1 MANMSTMSTPQPSK
15 GSDKGQAKSNV
26 WLVVIIILVVGAI
39 LWPILRR
46 ETPAGTESSEDLTA
60 TSTVLLDETVG
71 EQTDLAVI
79 NTSPINQTASV
90 GTATAETLTLRA
102 YFGNRRLDPQGLK
115 CDTVYPV
122 FRTIPET
129 TAVGRAALAELL
141 KGPTTAEAAAGVV
154 SAINPG
160 VKLQNL
166 TIINGVAYADFSPA
180 LGAEVGGAC
189 LVAAIRAQ
197 ITETLKQF
205 PTVKSVSI
213 SINGVSAGILE
224 S

>member
-1 MANMSTMSTPQPSK
+1 MSTPQPSK
-15 GSDKGQAKSNV
+15 GPDKSQSKSNV

-46 ETPAGTESSEDLTA
+46 DETPAGTEGTPLDETA
-60 TSTVLLDETVG
+60 TTTTLLDESIGGEDGFSVVG
-71 EQTDLAVI
+71 VKPT
-79 NTSPINQTASV
+79 TNQTASV
-90 GTATAETLTLRA
+90 GTAASETLTLRA

-122 FRTIPET
+122 FRTVPET

-141 KGPTTAEAAAGVV
+141 KGPTPAEAAAGVV

-166 TIINGVAYADFSPA
+166 TIINGVAYVDFNQA
-180 LGAEVGGAC
+180 LVAEVGGTC
-189 LVAAIRAQ
+189 LVTAIRAQ
-197 ITETLKQF
+197 IIETLKQF
-205 PTVKSVSI
+205 QTVKSVLI
-213 SINGVSAGILE
+213 SINGVSVGILE
-224 S
+224 P

>member
-1 MANMSTMSTPQPSK
+1 MSTPQSNK
-15 GSDKGQAKSNV
+15 GQDKGQSKSNV
-26 WLVVIIILVVGAI
+26 WLIIIIILVVGAI
-39 LWPILRR
+39 LWPFLRR
-46 ETPAGTESSEDLTA
+46 ERPADTEGTPLDETA
-60 TSTVLLDETVG
+60 TTTALLDESVAGEGELSVVG
-71 EQTDLAVI
+71 VRPT
-79 NTSPINQTASV
+79 TNQTASV
-90 GTATAETLTLRA
+90 GAAGDETLTLRV

-141 KGPTTAEAAAGVV
+141 KGPTTAEASTGVI
-154 SAINPG
+154 SAINPA

-189 LVAAIRAQ
+189 LVSAIRAQ

-205 PTVKSVSI
+205 STVKSVLI
-213 SINGVSAGILE
+213 SINGVSAGILKP
-224 S
+224 